1 MSNFEFLTKSEILK
15 NISDACLEAE
25 KSIGLNNVTCAIL
38 SRRALEIAVKW
49 LYANDSD
56 LKMPYQDNISSL
68 VHDITFKRIID
79 GKLFSQIIYIIK
91 LGNIAVHSTKKIQRE
106 TAKDKHQRTGK
117 QHTSD
122 KPTATKMPRVC
133 RGYGGV

>member
-1 MSNFEFLTKSEILK
+1 MSNFESLTKSEILK

-91 LGNIAVHSTKKIQRE
+91 LI
-106 TAKDKHQRTGK
+106 
-117 QHTSD
+117 
-122 KPTATKMPRVC
+122 
-133 RGYGGV
+133 